1 MNERNNKEDVAWVLI
16 IWAVAMTVLAAMLN
30 G

>member
-16 IWAVAMTVLAAMLN
+16 IWAVAMTVLAWLAD
-30 G
+30 